1 MRYKKIKM
9 RKIVFN
15 ILFVFSIFLVFTSKG
30 QEIYLPF
37 LDDFS
42 SYAGMPKAELWEGNN
57 CFVNQGYQYLPPS
70 IGVVTLDAIDKDGSL
85 YPDASSFG
93 FMGDTLCSKTIRLDS
108 LQSPIVRALSV
119 SDSIYLSFFVQPG
132 GGAGDMWER
141 IGSQPSSKDSLVLQF
156 FSATENSWNTVWS
169 MKGMSVDYLFAM
181 DSLYFRY
188 VLIPIKEDKY
198 FNAFFKFRFLTYSS
212 LDANPDANYVM
223 NCDQWNIDYVYI
235 NYNRSC
241 SDSSFR
247 DIAFVNPATSLLK
260 NYTAVPYKQY
270 RPDMMKANLATKI
283 INLYSSALSSSY
295 KYSITDKNNI
305 ELASYD
311 GGFENILPFM
321 TSHEFQTSP
330 NHTTPPL
337 QYAFPL
343 MTQEEEYTITHVV
356 REGVGQDDL
365 STNDTIK
372 FKQVFSNYFAYDD
385 GTSEGG
391 FGINPL
397 KGSNLALGFNLTQS
411 DTLSAIDIYFNQTN
425 NQDTNDKKYFF
436 LCVWDATAGENQV
449 PNNLVY
455 KSERL
460 LPISD
465 SLNKFTRYSLTEPLV
480 LQPGTFFISLE
491 IKNRGDYVNIGFDRN
506 NNASSHTYSK
516 ISSGEE
522 WKQSFIVGALMIRP
536 YFGYK
541 AVGFENILTES
552 ELVIYPNPTK
562 GIVHVKVGEEKVE
575 ECYLTSVLGAREKI
589 YPVQQSES
597 NYIYDL
603 SKYKDG
609 VYILNVITSNS
620 KIYSTKIIKQN

>member
-169 MKGMSVDYLFAM
+169 MKGMSVDSLFAM

-506 NNASSHTYSK
+506 NDASSHTYSK

>member
-169 MKGMSVDYLFAM
+169 MKGMSVDSLFAM

-491 IKNRGDYVNIGFDRN
+491 IKNRGDYINIGFDRN

>member
-1 MRYKKIKM
+1 
-9 RKIVFN
+9 
-15 ILFVFSIFLVFTSKG
+15 
-30 QEIYLPF
+30 
-37 LDDFS
+37 
-42 SYAGMPKAELWEGNN
+42 MPKAELWEGNN

-169 MKGMSVDYLFAM
+169 MKGMSVDSLFAM

-436 LCVWDATAGENQV
+436 LCVWDATAGEEQV
-449 PNNLVY
+449 PNNIIY

-522 WKQSFIVGALMIRP
+522 WEQSFIVGALMIRP

-541 AVGFENILTES
+541 AVGLENVLTENR
-552 ELVIYPNPTK
+552 LIVYPNPTK
-562 GIVHVKVGEEKVE
+562 DLIHVNIGEEKVE

>member
-1 MRYKKIKM
+1 
-9 RKIVFN
+9 
-15 ILFVFSIFLVFTSKG
+15 
-30 QEIYLPF
+30 
-37 LDDFS
+37 
-42 SYAGMPKAELWEGNN
+42 
-57 CFVNQGYQYLPPS
+57 
-70 IGVVTLDAIDKDGSL
+70 
-85 YPDASSFG
+85 
-93 FMGDTLCSKTIRLDS
+93 
-108 LQSPIVRALSV
+108 
-119 SDSIYLSFFVQPG
+119 
-132 GGAGDMWER
+132 
-141 IGSQPSSKDSLVLQF
+141 
-156 FSATENSWNTVWS
+156 
-169 MKGMSVDYLFAM
+169 
-181 DSLYFRY
+181 
-188 VLIPIKEDKY
+188 
-198 FNAFFKFRFLTYSS
+198 
-212 LDANPDANYVM
+212 
-223 NCDQWNIDYVYI
+223 
-235 NYNRSC
+235 
-241 SDSSFR
+241 
-247 DIAFVNPATSLLK
+247 
-260 NYTAVPYKQY
+260 
-270 RPDMMKANLATKI
+270 MMKANLATKI

>member
-506 NNASSHTYSK
+506 NDASSHTYSK

>member
-1 MRYKKIKM
+1 M

-42 SYAGMPKAELWEGNN
+42 SYTGMPKAELWEGNN

-169 MKGMSVDYLFAM
+169 MKGMSVDSLFAM

-516 ISSGEE
+516 ISSGEK

>member
-1 MRYKKIKM
+1 M

-506 NNASSHTYSK
+506 NDASSHTYSK

>member
-42 SYAGMPKAELWEGNN
+42 SYTGMPKAELWEGNN

-169 MKGMSVDYLFAM
+169 MKGMSVDSLFAM

-260 NYTAVPYKQY
+260 DYTAVPYKQY

-506 NNASSHTYSK
+506 NDASSHTYSK